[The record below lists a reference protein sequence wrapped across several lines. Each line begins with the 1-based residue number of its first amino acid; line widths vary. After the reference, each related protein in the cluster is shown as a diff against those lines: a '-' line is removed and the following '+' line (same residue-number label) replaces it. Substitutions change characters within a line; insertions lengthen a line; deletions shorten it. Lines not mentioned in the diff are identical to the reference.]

1 MITEKDIQTR
11 TAEILANAGF
21 NVVASEV
28 DEGFLKPA
36 VFVSA
41 YPSDVQPQCC
51 GGALEELT
59 VSVEL
64 KYISSLETVED
75 CIGAYSRIKELFL
88 YPTFDIMDRHL
99 TIHEMNFEIE
109 KGAMYVY
116 FDINFREDTNY
127 RIFHFI
133 KGDIRK
139 NIAMKLS
146 EQIELM
152 NDK

>member
-28 DEGFLKPA
+28 DEGFFKPA

-64 KYISSLETVED
+64 KYISALETVED
-75 CIGAYSRIKELFL
+75 CIGVLTAGLKSFFCTRLSILW
-88 YPTFDIMDRHL
+88 TDI
-99 TIHEMNFEIE
+99 
-109 KGAMYVY
+109 
-116 FDINFREDTNY
+116 
-127 RIFHFI
+127 
-133 KGDIRK
+133 
-139 NIAMKLS
+139 
-146 EQIELM
+146 
-152 NDK
+152 

>member
-41 YPSDVQPQCC
+41 YPSDVQPLCC

-64 KYISSLETVED
+64 KYISALETVED

-116 FDINFREDTNY
+116 FDINFIQAVDKTEKYDEMSKLVIR
-127 RIFHFI
+127 
-133 KGDIRK
+133 GDK
-139 NIAMKLS
+139 NGIT
-146 EQIELM
+146 
-152 NDK
+152 

>member
-64 KYISSLETVED
+64 KYISALETVED

-99 TIHEMNFEIE
+99 TIHEM
-109 KGAMYVY
+109 YVY
-116 FDINFREDTNY
+116 FDINFIQAVDKTEKYDEMSELVIR
-127 RIFHFI
+127 
-133 KGDIRK
+133 GDK
-139 NIAMKLS
+139 NGIT
-146 EQIELM
+146 
-152 NDK
+152 

>member
-11 TAEILANAGF
+11 TAEILADAGF

-41 YPSDVQPQCC
+41 YPSDVQPLCC

-64 KYISSLETVED
+64 KYISALETVED
-75 CIGAYSRIKELFL
+75 CIDASHRIKELFL
-88 YPTFDIMDRHL
+88 YQTFDIADRHL
-99 TIHEMNFEIE
+99 TVEEMEFDIE
-109 KGAMYVY
+109 KTALYVY
-116 FDINFREDTNY
+116 FDITFIQAVDRIEEYEDMSELVI
-127 RIFHFI
+127 R
-133 KGDIRK
+133 GDV
-139 NIAMKLS
+139 
-146 EQIELM
+146 
-152 NDK
+152 

>member
-28 DEGFLKPA
+28 DEGFFKPA

-64 KYISSLETVED
+64 KYISALETVED

-88 YPTFDIMDRHL
+88 YPTFD
-99 TIHEMNFEIE
+99 

-116 FDINFREDTNY
+116 FDINFIQAVDKTEKYDEMNELVIR
-127 RIFHFI
+127 
-133 KGDIRK
+133 GDK
-139 NIAMKLS
+139 NGVT
-146 EQIELM
+146 
-152 NDK
+152 